1 MTEKHSLFLSQF
13 QMQFQRGRELMEAQ
27 RFNIQRIIAAGG
39 NISGIEIF
47 QRFSDMEVEKIQK
60 FVLKDNFNTSKY
72 LFRAVNA
79 VFVVREEDD
88 SV

>member
-1 MTEKHSLFLSQF
+1 MSQF

-27 RFNIQRIIAAGG
+27 RFNIQQIIAAGG

-60 FVLKDNFNTSKY
+60 FVLKDNFNQSKY
-72 LFRAVNA
+72 LP
-79 VFVVREEDD
+79 
-88 SV
+88 